1 VTPRRARRTVAS
13 GWACLLVAA
22 AVGAGCGKQGAPVAP
37 ERRLPAAASTLTVTV
52 EGRAVILTWANPDRR
67 VDGSALRD
75 LESIRVFRRA
85 EEPAAPVKPAM
96 LSRGRVVGYEQIAAI
111 RPDSPD
117 ASGDARFTDR
127 ANLAYGQRYVYVVT
141 AVDSRGRS
149 SAPSPRA
156 AVVFLAAP
164 QSPRDLTAEPGDRQV
179 RLRWSAP
186 ESFLDGQPAVE
197 PLRYVVLRAVGDAPL
212 APITAEPIAAATYTD
227 TGVTNDVDY
236 RYAVAAVRVDNAGQA
251 RGEASSPVAASP
263 ARATAP
269 DAPTGLVAIP
279 TPRSV
284 RLAWNE
290 VRDPEVA
297 AYAVY
302 RAEGPG
308 AFARIATTPA
318 GSTVFADVDVQ
329 PGRAYRYTVTAID
342 RARRPNESARSN
354 EVTVTVE

>member
-1 VTPRRARRTVAS
+1 VRH
-13 GWACLLVAA
+13 L
-22 AVGAGCGKQGAPVAP
+22 
-37 ERRLPAAASTLTVTV
+37 
-52 EGRAVILTWANPDRR
+52 
-67 VDGSALRD
+67 
-75 LESIRVFRRA
+75 
-85 EEPAAPVKPAM
+85 
-96 LSRGRVVGYEQIAAI
+96 
-111 RPDSPD
+111 
-117 ASGDARFTDR
+117 
-127 ANLAYGQRYVYVVT
+127 
-141 AVDSRGRS
+141 AVDH
-149 SAPSPRA
+149 
-156 AVVFLAAP
+156 V
-164 QSPRDLTAEPGDRQV
+164 
-179 RLRWSAP
+179 
-186 ESFLDGQPAVE
+186 
-197 PLRYVVLRAVGDAPL
+197 
-212 APITAEPIAAATYTD
+212 
-227 TGVTNDVDY
+227 
-236 RYAVAAVRVDNAGQA
+236 AGQA

-318 GSTVFADVDVQ
+318 GSTVFADVEVQ

>member
-1 VTPRRARRTVAS
+1 VTRRRAGRTVAS
-13 GWACLLVAA
+13 GLACLLLAGAA
-22 AVGAGCGKQGAPVAP
+22 GTGCGKQGPPVAP
-37 ERRLPAAASTLTVTV
+37 ERRLPAAASTLTATV
-52 EGRAVILTWANPDRR
+52 EGPAVTLTWANPNRR

-75 LESIRVFRRA
+75 LETIRVFRRA
-85 EEPAAPVKPAM
+85 EETAAPLKPAM
-96 LSRGRVVGYEQIAAI
+96 LSRGRVVGYEQIATMRA
-111 RPDSPD
+111 D
-117 ASGDARFTDR
+117 APGGAGSGRFTDR
-127 ANLAYGQRYVYVVT
+127 ADLTYGQRYVYVVT

-156 AVVFLAAP
+156 AVMFLAAP
-164 QSPRDLTAEPGDRQV
+164 RPPRDLTAEPGDRQV

-186 ESFLDGQPAVE
+186 DSFLDGQPAVE

-212 APITAEPIAAATYTD
+212 APITAEPIAAAVYTD
-227 TGVTNDVDY
+227 TEVTNDVDY
-236 RYAVAAVRVDNAGQA
+236 RYAVAAVRVDSAGQA
-251 RGEASSPVAASP
+251 WGEASTPVAASP
-263 ARATAP
+263 ARITAP

-279 TPRSV
+279 APRSV

-297 AYAVY
+297 EYAVY

-308 AFARIATTPA
+308 AFARIGTTPA
-318 GSTVFADVDVQ
+318 GSTVFADGDVQ

-342 RARRPNESARSN
+342 RARRPNESAGSN